1 MNAAVT
7 VSLVGTKPGRPPL
20 ERLLVD
26 VQLRNDDAD
35 PRWVVIPR
43 TVPLEKQGGVDK
55 LEQLTVPA
63 GNATIA
69 VGRFL
74 GSMGVYALKLAP
86 GARVNLRKL
95 ELNWWRPESGAN
107 DIAFDIVLAQN
118 VELGDTQMVNW
129 FDKDPVISGS
139 VDVDMETAKHT
150 RSQKSPHDG
159 DELPVGVAGA
169 TVAPIK
175 LVAH

>member
-95 ELNWWRPESGAN
+95 EVSWWRPESGAK
-107 DIAFDIVLAQN
+107 DIAFDVVLASD
-118 VELGDTQMVNW
+118 VKLGDATMATW
-129 FDKDPVISGS
+129 FDKDPAITGS
-139 VDVDMETAKHT
+139 ADVDMDGAKHT
-150 RSQKSPHDG
+150 RSQKSPD
-159 DELPVGVAGA
+159 DAEIPVAATGA
-169 TVAPIK
+169 TTVPIK
-175 LVAH
+175 LVAR